1 MLSTI
6 AKPFGLLL
14 MWLYEL
20 TKNYGVAIILF
31 ALIVKIILMPFQ
43 IKSKKSMAR
52 TTRLQPQ
59 VKALEKEYGSDP
71 QKYQME
77 VQKLYR
83 ENHINP
89 MSGCIWSLLPFPILL
104 ALYQAI
110 RYPLTIMMGVPKSLL
125 EEGGAIAEKL
135 TSMNFSTTLSQA
147 YVQIAQSQFITEHFS
162 VFSGLSDKLK
172 QIYYTFCGLDLAQ
185 QPQWNFFMNTDWS
198 KPAVWG
204 QALALFLI
212 PVIAAAITFISS
224 KLTANSAG
232 ADDTTADTMKSL
244 NYTMPIITLVF
255 GFMMPAAV
263 GLYWICSM
271 GFSAIQD
278 AILNKRIKAQ
288 MADEEAEY
296 NQRMAEKEAK
306 LEAKRKQTERLYAE
320 NGGSIQNKNTSKS
333 KIQKSQRDAQKAK
346 ESEWE
351 RQRAKTEDSPEEEGS
366 RVGKRTYA
374 RGRAYDP
381 NRYKNT
387 ESEAVD
393 AEDTQD

>member
-6 AKPFGLLL
+6 ARPFGVLL

-20 TKNYGVAIILF
+20 TTNYGVAIILF
-31 ALIVKIILMPFQ
+31 ALIVKLIMMPFQ

-59 VKALEKEYGSDP
+59 VKELEKQYGSDP

-89 MSGCIWSLLPFPILL
+89 MSGCLWTLLPFPILL

-110 RYPLTIMMGVPKSLL
+110 RFPLTIMMGVPGSLL
-125 EEGGAIAEKL
+125 EEGGAILEKL
-135 TSMNFSTTLSQA
+135 NSMNFTSTLNKA
-147 YVQIAQSQFITEHFS
+147 YEQISQSQFITEHFS
-162 VFSGLSDKLK
+162 DFAGLSDKLK
-172 QIYYTFCGLDLAQ
+172 QLSYNFLGLDLAQ
-185 QPQWNFFMNTDWS
+185 QPKWNFFMDTDWS
-198 KPAVWG
+198 SPAVWG
-204 QALALFLI
+204 KALALFLI
-212 PVIAAAITFISS
+212 PVLAAVITFLST
-224 KLTANSAG
+224 KLNASTAGNDDSTAN
-232 ADDTTADTMKSL
+232 TMKSL
-244 NYTMPIITLVF
+244 NYTMPLITLVF
-255 GFMMPAAV
+255 GFMMPAAI

-278 AILNKRIKAQ
+278 AVLNKRIKAQ
-288 MADEEAEY
+288 LADEEADY
-296 NQRMAEKEAK
+296 RQRMAEKEAK
-306 LEAKRKQTERLYAE
+306 LEAKRKETERLYAE
-320 NGGSIQNKNTSKS
+320 NGGSFQNKNTSKS
-333 KIQKSQRDAQKAK
+333 KIQKNLKDAQRAK

-351 RQRAKTEDSPEEEGS
+351 RQHAKAEETAEEITG

-381 NRYKNT
+381 DRYKNT
-387 ESEAVD
+387 ESRADD
-393 AEDTQD
+393 AGDYQD